1 LTQVCV
7 NWIHY
12 AASVTEKALALLK
25 RPDYEYFHRL
35 VRETNNSEF
44 NMKFVLLEKIV
55 DVFEQ
60 SDDQKSIL
68 ETELAFIN
76 SVYFT
81 WYLL

>member
-1 LTQVCV
+1 
-7 NWIHY
+7 
-12 AASVTEKALALLK
+12 
-25 RPDYEYFHRL
+25 
-35 VRETNNSEF
+35 
-44 NMKFVLLEKIV
+44 MKFVLLEKIV

-81 WYLL
+81 